1 MMNMDKTLDLVNKWR
16 MKHGEQIEGLSEFLI
31 TEVFQNFE
39 NVKKDN
45 MTLLVVDL
53 HKLFILLKDKLR
65 KNSFEEKK
73 TCMRASI
80 PHLLAGS
87 KECFQITPMQEFK
100 FSEFS
105 SL

>member
-1 MMNMDKTLDLVNKWR
+1 MNMDKTLDLVNKWR

-73 TCMRASI
+73 
-80 PHLLAGS
+80 
-87 KECFQITPMQEFK
+87 ITEKVNVMSMSGYLPYDK
-100 FSEFS
+100 AKKIY
-105 SL
+105 SLNK